1 MLNNALNNVLKFA
14 ATAAQETSSIFDN
27 APVESM
33 TEPASGLFETCTD
46 WVSENKTAVIGA
58 AAVVAVGLGAYY
70 SYPLL
75 RDRFSS
81 RNGTTESKQA
91 TPETNSAPPTAEQ
104 VQAELERATQ
114 AAQDFMKN
122 KPAAGNN

>member
-1 MLNNALNNVLKFA
+1 MLNNVLKFA

-33 TEPASGLFETCTD
+33 TGPASGLFETCTD

-75 RDRFSS
+75 RDRFKGS
-81 RNGTTESKQA
+81 RNGKTESKQA
-91 TPETNSAPPTAEQ
+91 TPEANCAPPTAEE
-104 VQAELERATQ
+104 VHEDLERATH
-114 AAQDFMKN
+114 AAQEFMKN
-122 KPAAGNN
+122 NSAARRH